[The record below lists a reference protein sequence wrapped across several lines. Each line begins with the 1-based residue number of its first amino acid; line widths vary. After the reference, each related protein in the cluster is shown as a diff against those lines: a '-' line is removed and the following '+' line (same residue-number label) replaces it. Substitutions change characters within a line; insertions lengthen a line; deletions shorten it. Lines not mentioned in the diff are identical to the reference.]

1 MIEILAEKLDLP
13 QYKAENTWKACMETL
28 YDGLL
33 TGRPIVI
40 DRIGKISI
48 AKSKVKP
55 RNGKTIGGNFIP
67 KMTFYRDFLLEF
79 RNIDID
85 DND

>member
-1 MIEILAEKLDLP
+1 MIEILAEKLNLP
-13 QYKAENTWKACMETL
+13 MNRAEPTWKACMETL
-28 YDGLL
+28 YDSLL
-33 TGRPIVI
+33 TGRPIII
-40 DRIGKISI
+40 DHIGKISI
-48 AKSKVKP
+48 AKSKVKI
-55 RNGKTIGGNFIP
+55 RNGKLIGGNYIP